1 MSSGAQPVRLGPR
14 TLRSAALTRTQE
26 LIWASQRL
34 HPDVPLA
41 NMGKRTRISGPLDPD
56 RLVQAFAAVVRAS
69 EVLRMVVDAGAQGDE
84 RVRILDRPPRP
95 TEVVD
100 LPVTDLDAWSQD
112 RIAQPIDATEC
123 VYDSVIL
130 RHADDDWT
138 WWLDLHHVATDAA
151 GSALVYAA
159 TSAAYRQLAAGDA
172 VDLADVLVGE
182 FFDVAEALARE
193 PGGRDTPAERAD
205 EWRTDREAAGPQ
217 PPIELY
223 GPVGPRTTLVDRV
236 PVALDDTRRRRL
248 DEAISGPYRSISR
261 ELGLLGLGVMAA
273 AIAVHRLDGRSTVVI
288 GVPVHHRSSKRTRR
302 VVGPLMEL
310 YPLTVTVDTSE
321 RPADMFH
328 RVLRSVTTLLRRAK
342 PGESPDT
349 PFEVVVNVLTARYGD
364 FAGMPAASEWM
375 RSGHVDPTHQLRLQ
389 LYDYDG
395 ADGQVSL
402 QWELDV
408 NRSASVDGAAS
419 RLPRHIGPDH
429 RRDHRP
435 SGRTDRKPTG
445 GRRRG
450 GGRTDGTL
458 AAARTGHADHDRAP
472 CRAGA
477 TAGGPGRH
485 RGRAPRYHHHGCC
498 VRSTRRP
505 GGDVVGQ
512 VRAHTWAGGGSPDAP
527 QHRCPRRDPRRAAGG
542 RRVRDVGA
550 GRPGGPP

>member
-1 MSSGAQPVRLGPR
+1 MSSGAQPVRIGPR

-56 RLVQAFAAVVRAS
+56 RLVQAFEAVVRAS
-69 EVLRMVVDAGAQGDE
+69 DVLRMVVDTGGQGDE

-100 LPVTDLDAWSQD
+100 LPVTDLDAWSRE
-112 RIAQPIDATEC
+112 RIAQPVDATAC
-123 VYDSVIL
+123 VYDSVVL

-159 TSAAYRQLAAGDA
+159 TAAAYEQLAAGDV
-172 VDLADVLVGE
+172 VDLTDVLVGD
-182 FFDVAEALARE
+182 FFDVAEALASE
-193 PGGRDTPAERAD
+193 PGGRDTPTERAA
-205 EWRTDREAAGPQ
+205 EWRTDRESAGPQ

-236 PVALDDTRRRRL
+236 PVAFGDARRRRL

-273 AIAVHRLDGRSTVVI
+273 AIAVHRLDGRSTVVV

-321 RPADMFH
+321 RPADMFA

-349 PFEVVVNVLTARYGD
+349 PFEIVVNVLTARYGD
-364 FAGMPAASEWM
+364 FAGMPASSEWM

-395 ADGQVSL
+395 ADGQVSM

-408 NRSASVDGAAS
+408 NRSASADGAAS
-419 RLPRHIGPDH
+419 RLPRHLGQIIDAIIGRPDEPIGSRPVVDEEEAAELMALSPQPEPITPATTVH
-429 RRDHRP
+429 RAVQERLQADP
-435 SGRTDRKPTG
+435 DRVVVEHGDAAVTAADSIGAPTG
-445 GRRRG
+445 WR
-450 GGRTDGTL
+450 
-458 AAARTGHADHDRAP
+458 
-472 CRAGA
+472 
-477 TAGGPGRH
+477 PGWC
-485 RGRAPRYHHHGCC
+485 GRASPRGARSGCGC
-498 VRSTRRP
+498 TAASMSSWRSTP
-505 GGDVVGQ
+505 
-512 VRAHTWAGGGSPDAP
+512 
-527 QHRCPRRDPRRAAGG
+527 CCG
-542 RRVRDVGA
+542 RVA
-550 GRPGGPP
+550 CS